1 MRKSDLKT
9 RVFVIAITTLISLLL
24 IVYPRTHEDKKPGEA
39 GALGRKRTGQE
50 MLKDFTSWSAIKANI
65 ASHIKLGLDLKGGS
79 HLVMQVQTDDV
90 IKQFTDNSVRQVE
103 EILKKANIPL
113 KSATSPT
120 PGQISVE
127 LPDAGR
133 YEEAKTKIQKDLGFE
148 WEFSKG
154 GATLLN
160 YSLPPTVVDQRK
172 AQAFQQAMEII
183 ENRVNAFGVAE
194 PTIQSHGPEKAYQ
207 ILLQLPGVDDPERV
221 KGLIKTESRLEL
233 KAVVGSPQVF
243 PTKEQ
248 ALQSAASGGGAAANM
263 EALPVIPD
271 DSEENPE
278 TGFIVVEKVPVVTGV
293 DLRDASAVPSR
304 YNPQDYEIHF
314 ALNPAGAERFGTWTG
329 ANVGKYLA
337 IVLNG
342 KVKTFPRINSRIEDR
357 GTIEG
362 NFTKQSGEDLALVL
376 RSGALPA
383 KIVYLEER
391 TVGPSLGEDSIQQ
404 GVVASLVGLIL
415 VMVFMLFYYRLSGL
429 NAIIALILNLIFLIA
444 GLALCKAT
452 LTLPGIAGII
462 LLIGMAVD
470 SNVLIFERIREEL
483 RHGKI
488 VPSAVDSGFNKAFLT
503 IIDTHVT
510 TIVSAL
516 FLFIFGT
523 GPIRG
528 FAVTLII
535 GLLANLFTSVY
546 VSRSMFIYWLARG
559 GPKVDKISI

>member
-1 MRKSDLKT
+1 MRKSDLRS
-9 RVFVIAITTLISLLL
+9 RVFVIAIITLISLLL
-24 IVYPRTHEDKKPGEA
+24 IFYPRTTDEQ
-39 GALGRKRTGQE
+39 GRKRTGQE
-50 MLKDFTSWSAIKANI
+50 MLKDFTSLTAIKANMQ
-65 ASHIKLGLDLKGGS
+65 SHIKLGLDLKGGS
-79 HLVMQVQTDDV
+79 HLVMQVQTDEV
-90 IKQFTDNSVRQVE
+90 IKQLTDNSTNQAGE
-103 EILKKANIPL
+103 ALKKANIPL
-113 KSATSPT
+113 KAVTSPA
-120 PGQISVE
+120 PGQINVE
-127 LPDAGR
+127 LNDAGR
-133 YEEAKTKIQKDLGFE
+133 FDEAKTKIQNELGPE
-148 WEFSKG
+148 WQFSKT
-154 GATLLN
+154 GATTLS
-160 YSLPPTVVDQRK
+160 YTLPSIAADERR
-172 AQAFQQAMEII
+172 AQAFRQAMEII

-221 KGLIKTESRLEL
+221 KDLIRTESRLEL
-233 KAVVGSPQVF
+233 KAVVGQPQTHQ
-243 PTKEQ
+243 TKEQ
-248 ALQSAASGGGAAANM
+248 ALQAAASSGTPVSNI
-263 EALPVIPD
+263 EALPVA
-271 DSEENPE
+271 PE
-278 TGFIVVEKVPVVTGV
+278 PNSGTTEGGFIAVEKTAVITGI

-304 YNPQDYEIHF
+304 YNVQDYEIHF
-314 ALNPAGAERFGTWTG
+314 TLNQAGAERFGTWTG
-329 ANVGKYLA
+329 ANIGKYLA
-337 IVLNG
+337 VVLNG
-342 KVKTFPRINSRIEDR
+342 QVKTFPRINDRITDR
-357 GTIEG
+357 GQITG
-362 NFTKQSGEDLALVL
+362 DFTKETGEDLALVL

-391 TVGPSLGEDSIQQ
+391 TVGPSLGADSIQQ
-404 GVVASLVGLIL
+404 GVLASVVGLLL

-483 RHGKI
+483 RLGKI

-510 TIVSAL
+510 TIVSAF